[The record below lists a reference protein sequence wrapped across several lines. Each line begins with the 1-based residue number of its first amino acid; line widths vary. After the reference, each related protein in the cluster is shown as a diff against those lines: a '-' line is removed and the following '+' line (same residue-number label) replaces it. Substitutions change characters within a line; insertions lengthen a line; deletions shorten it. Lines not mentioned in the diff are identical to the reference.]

1 VKIFRRILGY
11 LWPYRKLAAGSVVLI
26 VLSSLTSLLAPWP
39 LQVLIDNV
47 LGSEPVPAFLG
58 FLLGPLGETRTGLLI
73 FAVGGGVAV
82 TLIHHGLGVC
92 DNYVNT
98 RIDLGMI
105 MDFRSD
111 MFRHAQ
117 RLSLA
122 FHDQRRSGMLIYAI
136 NSQAH
141 AVATLVMAVPA
152 LAQSVLTMIGMFY
165 VLVMI
170 SWQLALLS
178 LVVVPFLY
186 YSVGY
191 YMRNIERRLEEVR
204 EMEGESLSIIHEAIS
219 MQRVITAFGREEHEY
234 RRFRDQGDRAVKA
247 RIHLTLRQTLFSM
260 VLNTITAVGTALVL
274 GFGAYMAL
282 SGELTAGQLLVVVA
296 YIAMI
301 YHPLETISTTIA
313 GLQGEMIAL
322 RASFKLLDTEPEI
335 QDRPDAIEVV
345 RCRGSLRFEGVCF
358 HYAGR
363 VDTLRDISFEAQ
375 AGQVVAIVGPTGAGK
390 STLVSLIPRFY
401 DARQGRIV
409 LDGADTRGLKLRSL
423 REQVSIVLQEPLL
436 FSATIAENIR
446 YGRLDASLEE
456 IMEAARAANAHDF
469 IMRLPKQYHTELGE
483 RGAKLSGGERQ
494 RISVARA
501 FLRNAPIL
509 ILDEPT
515 SSIDS
520 KTEAVILDALDRLM
534 VGRTTFLIAHRL
546 STIRRADIILVLD
559 KGRLVER
566 GSHHELL
573 RHGGL
578 YRQLHDMQATP
589 VERVVLEELEETL
602 DDEEEVSA

>member
-1 VKIFRRILGY
+1 
-11 LWPYRKLAAGSVVLI
+11 
-26 VLSSLTSLLAPWP
+26 
-39 LQVLIDNV
+39 
-47 LGSEPVPAFLG
+47 
-58 FLLGPLGETRTGLLI
+58 
-73 FAVGGGVAV
+73 
-82 TLIHHGLGVC
+82 
-92 DNYVNT
+92 
-98 RIDLGMI
+98 
-105 MDFRSD
+105 
-111 MFRHAQ
+111 
-117 RLSLA
+117 
-122 FHDQRRSGMLIYAI
+122 
-136 NSQAH
+136 
-141 AVATLVMAVPA
+141 
-152 LAQSVLTMIGMFY
+152 
-165 VLVMI
+165 
-170 SWQLALLS
+170 
-178 LVVVPFLY
+178 
-186 YSVGY
+186 
-191 YMRNIERRLEEVR
+191 
-204 EMEGESLSIIHEAIS
+204 MEGESLSIIHEAVS
-219 MQRVITAFGREEHEY
+219 MQRVIAAFGREDFEHG
-234 RRFRDQGDRAVKA
+234 RFRTQGDRAVKA
-247 RIHLTLRQTLFSM
+247 RIKLTLRQTLFSM
-260 VLNTITAVGTALVL
+260 VVNTITAVGAALVL
-274 GFGAYMAL
+274 GLGATMAL
-282 SGELTAGQLLVVVA
+282 RGELTAGQLLVVVA

-301 YHPLETISTTIA
+301 YHPLETISNTIA

-335 QDRPDAIEVV
+335 QDRPDALEVV
-345 RCRGSLRFEGVCF
+345 RCRGHLRFEAVCF

-409 LDGADTRGLKLRSL
+409 LDGADTRGLKLKSL

-436 FSATIAENIR
+436 FSGTIAENIR

-456 IMEAARAANAHDF
+456 IMEAARAANAHEF
-469 IMRLPKQYHTELGE
+469 IMRLPRQYDTELGE

-501 FLRNAPIL
+501 FLKNAPIL

-546 STIRRADIILVLD
+546 STIRRADLILVLD

-566 GSHHELL
+566 GTHHELL
-573 RHGGL
+573 RRGGL